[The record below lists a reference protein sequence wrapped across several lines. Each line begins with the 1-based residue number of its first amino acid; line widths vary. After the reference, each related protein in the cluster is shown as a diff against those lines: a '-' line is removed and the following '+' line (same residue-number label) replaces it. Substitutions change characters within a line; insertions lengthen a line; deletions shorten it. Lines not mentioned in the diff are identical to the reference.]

1 MTSRAGDDLA
11 GIPAHRLAAR
21 IAAGELRATEL
32 VGGCLA
38 RIEAADS
45 KLHAF
50 ISVYA
55 DQAMAVAEAR
65 DREARAGQVLGP
77 LHGVPVALKDLCDVD
92 GQVTT
97 CGSMMWAER
106 VSPRTATVVRRLRA
120 AGMVVLGKTHMV
132 EFAFGGWGT
141 NAGMGTPWNPW
152 DLEVHRVPGGSS
164 SGSAVAVAAG
174 LAPVAIGS
182 DTGGSVRI
190 PAAMCGTVGLKTTVG
205 QVSNHG
211 ILPLSHTLDTVGP
224 LTGSVEDAA
233 LVFAALAD
241 SADPLNGL
249 KGGVAGM
256 RLGVLADTER
266 DGVDAQ
272 VLAAYEAACRTMER
286 LGARLAEVRLPDAFP
301 AYLAQTGLII
311 AAEGYAVHEEWI
323 EDDDIP
329 FDPNVRARVRAG
341 KSVAAAD
348 YILALRRR
356 REVQPRVAAMLEDF
370 AALLTPTTPIPAV
383 PLAEVD
389 EDALPLSR
397 FTRAVNYLDMCAL
410 SVPCGLTSA
419 GLPMSL
425 QIIGHGHDEAR
436 ILRIGWA
443 YENAAGQGGRQPD
456 LAPLLGR

>member
-1 MTSRAGDDLA
+1 
-11 GIPAHRLAAR
+11 
-21 IAAGELRATEL
+21 
-32 VGGCLA
+32 
-38 RIEAADS
+38 
-45 KLHAF
+45 
-50 ISVYA
+50 
-55 DQAMAVAEAR
+55 
-65 DREARAGQVLGP
+65 
-77 LHGVPVALKDLCDVD
+77 
-92 GQVTT
+92 
-97 CGSMMWAER
+97 
-106 VSPRTATVVRRLRA
+106 
-120 AGMVVLGKTHMV
+120 MV
-132 EFAFGGWGT
+132 EFAFGGWCN

-272 VLAAYEAACRTMER
+272 VLAAYEAACRTLER